1 MARMK
6 AVILSSCLLVVT
18 LTLVSARP
26 VQNARGLNS
35 GSDEGYSRY
44 FRSLYPSYY
53 PYTPYFRRPYY
64 RTFPGSNFPG
74 INFPGINFPGYN
86 FPGYNFPGSKYPGYG
101 RVPIF
106 NGFERNGNPG
116 AAREEENLV
125 DEGTPREYSIIN
137 VDSQSSDISREDTS
151 SDEDDDYSVP
161 YGNEVPD
168 YLHPGV
174 PDYAQPELPDYVYPR
189 VPDYGLP
196 RVPDSAQPRVP
207 DSAHP
212 RVPDYGHPRVP
223 DYGHPRVPDSAQPR
237 VPDYG
242 HPRVPDYGHPRVP
255 DYGLPRVPDY
265 GLPRVPDSAHPRVPD
280 SAHGHPRVPDYE
292 EAVTQ
297 EEGFPGEPDY
307 EGPFI
312 PGMDTDIDVGF
323 ERQSSKGAEDGTS
336 NAEDPTSVLPYS
348 DSSQSTD
355 SHGQNLEEDQI
366 FTGSNQTAGLQ
377 EEVNG
382 PAGEDSNP
390 EQTLSNEGFVDLPR
404 TVEDSAKED
413 QTAEDPRNTDLTTF
427 TTEDDSRSEDLGRY
441 EDQYR
446 FTEDNHYEDDDLSDY
461 YQEGNDETESEFSRA
476 GSNRSSSS
484 ESDEMGLHAG
494 DVEDTD
500 DDEDSS
506 EDVTNKSQAE
516 GDWARGD
523 EDMDANYS
531 L

>member
-1 MARMK
+1 MK

-26 VQNARGLNS
+26 VRNARSLNS

-44 FRSLYPSYY
+44 FRSLYPSYN
-53 PYTPYFRRPYY
+53 PYMPNFKHPYY
-64 RTFPGSNFPG
+64 RTFHGYNFPSY
-74 INFPGINFPGYN
+74 NFRRNYFPGYN
-86 FPGYNFPGSKYPGYG
+86 IPGYNIPGYNFRGNGQ
-101 RVPIF
+101 VPIF

-125 DEGTPREYSIIN
+125 DEGSPREYSIIN

-151 SDEDDDYSVP
+151 SDEDDDHSVP
-161 YGNEVPD
+161 FGNEVPD

-196 RVPDSAQPRVP
+196 RVPDYGL
-207 DSAHP
+207 P
-212 RVPDYGHPRVP
+212 RVPDYGL
-223 DYGHPRVPDSAQPR
+223 
-237 VPDYG
+237 
-242 HPRVPDYGHPRVP
+242 PRVPDYGHPRVP

-265 GLPRVPDSAHPRVPD
+265 GHPRVPDYGLPRVPDSAHPRVPD
-280 SAHGHPRVPDYE
+280 YGHPRVPDYE

-297 EEGFPGEPDY
+297 EEEFPGEPDY

-312 PGMDTDIDVGF
+312 PGMDTDIDVGL

-355 SHGQNLEEDQI
+355 SHGLNLEEDQI

-427 TTEDDSRSEDLGRY
+427 TTKDDSRSEDLGRY
-441 EDQYR
+441 EVQYR
-446 FTEDNHYEDDDLSDY
+446 FTEDNHYEVDDLSDY
-461 YQEGNDETESEFSRA
+461 YLEGNDETESEFSRA
-476 GSNRSSSS
+476 GSNRSSPS
-484 ESDEMGLHAG
+484 ESDEMGLDAG
-494 DVEDTD
+494 VVEVTDD

-516 GDWARGD
+516 GDWARDD